1 MTTVTP
7 PRPTGRRR
15 AAPPGP
21 RPRPRADR
29 RRRRI
34 TEQITAYGFLAA
46 ALLVFAVFSWYPVL
60 RNVVLAF
67 QEVNFVHG
75 SSWVGLEN
83 FRHVLD
89 DPRFWTAWRN
99 TGMFTLYALLLGFG
113 VPFATAVLI
122 NEFRHARAYFRVL
135 VYLPVMLPPVVVAL
149 MWKWFYEPGN
159 GLINEILATA
169 HLPTLEWT
177 NSRSTALLSLVIV
190 ATWANMGTTTLI
202 YLAAL
207 QTIPGELYEAAE
219 LEGAGIWRRL
229 WHVTIPGTR
238 FVILVLLLLQI
249 VATMQVFTEPFV
261 MTGGGPQDSTLTVM
275 LLIYRYA
282 FVYNDFGAAS
292 AMSLMLLAVLAVFS
306 AAYLRITRSR
316 QT

>member
-1 MTTVTP
+1 MSIVTP
-7 PRPTGRRR
+7 PRSTGRRQTVR
-15 AAPPGP
+15 PGSHK
-21 RPRPRADR
+21 RPRADR
-29 RRRRI
+29 RRR
-34 TEQITAYGFLAA
+34 TEQLTAYGFLSA
-46 ALLVFAVFSWYPVL
+46 ALLIFAVFAWYPVF

-67 QEVNFVHG
+67 QEVNFVRG
-75 SSWVGLEN
+75 SSWVGLDN
-83 FRHVLD
+83 FRYVLA
-89 DPRFWTAWRN
+89 DPRFVTAWRN
-99 TGMFTLYALLLGFG
+99 TGMFTLYALVLGFG

-159 GLINEILATA
+159 GLINEILSTA
-169 HLPTLEWT
+169 HLPTFEWT
-177 NSRSTALLSLVIV
+177 NSQSTALLSLVLV

-207 QTIPGELYEAAE
+207 GTIPGELYEAAE

-229 WHVTIPGTR
+229 WHITIPQTR
-238 FVILVLLLLQI
+238 FVILILLLLQI

-282 FVYNDFGAAS
+282 FVYNNFGAAS
-292 AMSLMLLAVLAVFS
+292 AMSLMLLVVLALFS
-306 AAYLRITRSR
+306 AAYLRVTRSR
-316 QT
+316 QI

>member
-1 MTTVTP
+1 MSIVTP
-7 PRPTGRRR
+7 PRSPGRRKVVR
-15 AAPPGP
+15 PGSP
-21 RPRPRADR
+21 TRPRADR
-29 RRRRI
+29 RRL
-34 TEQITAYGFLAA
+34 TEQITAYGFLSAA
-46 ALLVFAVFSWYPVL
+46 ILIFAVFAWYPVL

-67 QEVNFVHG
+67 QEVNFVRG
-75 SSWVGLEN
+75 SSWVGLDN
-83 FRHVLD
+83 FRFVLE
-89 DPRFWTAWRN
+89 DPRFATAWRN
-99 TGMFTLYALLLGFG
+99 TGLFTLYALLLGFG
-113 VPFATAVLI
+113 VPFVTAVLI
-122 NEFRHARAYFRVL
+122 NEFRHARAYFRIL

-159 GLINEILATA
+159 GLINEILSTA
-169 HLPTLEWT
+169 QLPTLEWT
-177 NSRSTALLSLVIV
+177 NSRTTALISLVIV

-229 WHVTIPGTR
+229 WHITIPQTR
-238 FVILVLLLLQI
+238 FVILILLLLQI

-282 FVYNDFGAAS
+282 FVYNNFGAAS
-292 AMSLMLLAVLAVFS
+292 AMSLMLLVVLAVFS
-306 AAYLRITRSR
+306 ALSLRITRSR
-316 QT
+316 QI